1 VQKAAVFLQMNF
13 SLLCLRFSIIF
24 VVLLIMRLKKVKGIK
39 EDDNMK
45 ALEMK
50 NTHCGAI
57 NHNLIEIFLEVL
69 ENNSDDFSRE
79 FVRSVR
85 MYIKA
90 PEFAEFFNFL
100 LINALGGR
108 IRIKRSVINN
118 AIEFLIKSYEKEI
131 EDDNMVSEKEVVKR
145 QMKAYMF
152 EYQNLLT
159 AHIEAQCLFE

>member
-1 VQKAAVFLQMNF
+1 MREIVVFL
-13 SLLCLRFSIIF
+13 SAIF
-24 VVLLIMRLKKVKGIK
+24 ALACSFHLFFCIFAHNVIKKVKGIK

-108 IRIKRSVINN
+108 VINN

-131 EDDNMVSEKEVVKR
+131 ENDDTISEKEVVKR
-145 QMKAYMF
+145 QMKAYMYD
-152 EYQNLLT
+152 YQNLLT
-159 AHIEAQCLFE
+159 AHIETQCLFE

>member
-1 VQKAAVFLQMNF
+1 
-13 SLLCLRFSIIF
+13 
-24 VVLLIMRLKKVKGIK
+24 
-39 EDDNMK
+39 MK
-45 ALEMK
+45 ALKMK
-50 NTHCGAI
+50 STHCGAI
-57 NHNLIEIFLEVL
+57 SHNLIEVFLEVL

-90 PEFAEFFNFL
+90 PEFAEFFIFL
-100 LINALGGR
+100 LINALECR

-131 EDDNMVSEKEVVKR
+131 EDDDTVSAKEVVKQ
-145 QMKAYMF
+145 QMKAYMY

-159 AHIEAQCLFE
+159 AHIEAHCLFE

>member
-1 VQKAAVFLQMNF
+1 MNTN
-13 SLLCLRFSIIF
+13 
-24 VVLLIMRLKKVKGIK
+24 KKYY
-39 EDDNMK
+39 
-45 ALEMK
+45 L
-50 NTHCGAI
+50 T
-57 NHNLIEIFLEVL
+57 EIFLDVL
-69 ENNSDDFSRE
+69 ENNGNKLGQE
-79 FVRSVR
+79 FVRKVR
-85 MYIKA
+85 TFIKSTD
-90 PEFAEFFNFL
+90 FAELFNFL